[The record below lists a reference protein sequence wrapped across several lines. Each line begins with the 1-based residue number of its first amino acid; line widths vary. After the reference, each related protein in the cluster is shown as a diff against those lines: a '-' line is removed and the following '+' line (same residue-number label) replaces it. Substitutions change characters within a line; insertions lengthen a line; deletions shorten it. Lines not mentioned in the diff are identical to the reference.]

1 MDEYLELIL
10 VLTPFIFGL
19 IAIALIPGKEKIL
32 EGKVQTYRVEV
43 LIVVYIIALFILFI
57 GFYYFMFMFS
67 ETTGNNLLNILNGA
81 FLTIIA
87 LGIMGV
93 NYRNYSVFFEPGAK
107 TTIDGQIGSS
117 EVQPV
122 EVEVAEVATAKTSP
136 VDRTRVQPPSTIKP
150 PEFQMVGCPQCGHA
164 IKVNV
169 SNRPVKMSCPNCGIE
184 GMVQ

>member
-1 MDEYLELIL
+1 MDDYLELIETI
-10 VLTPFIFGL
+10 TPFIFGL
-19 IAIALIPGKEKIL
+19 IAIALIPSKEKIL
-32 EGKVQTYRVEV
+32 AGKVKTYRVEV
-43 LIVVYIIALFILFI
+43 LIVVYIIALPILGI
-57 GFYYFMFMFS
+57 GFFNFMFLFG
-67 ETTGNNLLNILNGA
+67 ETAGNNLLNILNGA
-81 FLTIIA
+81 FLSIIA

-93 NYRNYSVFFEPGAK
+93 NYRNYSVFSEPGAK
-107 TTIDGQIGSS
+107 TSIDGRIGSS

-169 SNRPVKMSCPNCGIE
+169 ANRPVKMSCPNCGIE

>member
-1 MDEYLELIL
+1 MDDYLDLIL
-10 VLTPFIFGL
+10 VITPFIFGL

-32 EGKVQTYRVEV
+32 EGKVKTYRVEV
-43 LIVVYIIALFILFI
+43 LIVVYIIALIILSI
-57 GFYYFMFMFS
+57 GFFYFMFLFGG
-67 ETTGNNLLNILNGA
+67 TAGNNLLNILNGA

-93 NYRNYSVFFEPGAK
+93 NHRNHSIFTEPGAN
-107 TTIDGQIGSS
+107 TSIDGRVESS

-136 VDRTRVQPPSTIKP
+136 AERTRVNAPSTIKP
-150 PEFQMVGCPQCGHA
+150 PEFQMVGCPQCGNA

-169 SNRPVKMSCPNCGIE
+169 TNRPVKMSCPNCGIE

>member
-93 NYRNYSVFFEPGAK
+93 NHRNHS
-107 TTIDGQIGSS
+107 I
-117 EVQPV
+117 
-122 EVEVAEVATAKTSP
+122 EVATAKTSP

-169 SNRPVKMSCPNCGIE
+169 ANRPVKMSCPNCGIE